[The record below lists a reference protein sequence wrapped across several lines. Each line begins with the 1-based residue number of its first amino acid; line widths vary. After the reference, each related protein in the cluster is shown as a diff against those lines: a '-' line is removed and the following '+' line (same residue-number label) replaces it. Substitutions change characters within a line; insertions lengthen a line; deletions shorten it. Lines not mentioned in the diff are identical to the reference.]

1 MILRLITLAKFI
13 MNKPPIM
20 KRWLIIGEPDSK
32 RKIKIHIES
41 ATPKKNLSLS
51 YSLLPPFFFS

>member
-20 KRWLIIGEPDSK
+20 KRWLIMGEADFK
-32 RKIKIHIES
+32 RKIKIHIDS
-41 ATPKKNLSLS
+41 ATPKKN
-51 YSLLPPFFFS
+51 P